1 VNETYGPVYEAYI
14 DAYIKQFNCS
24 RELAI
29 HSLNNMLAG
38 IEKEQG
44 KNEG

>member
-1 VNETYGPVYEAYI
+1 MNETYGPVYEAYI
-14 DAYIKQFNCS
+14 DAYIKQFSCS

-29 HSLNNMLAG
+29 HSLNSMLST

-44 KNEG
+44 ENEG

>member
-1 VNETYGPVYEAYI
+1 MNETYGPVYEAYI

-29 HSLNNMLAG
+29 HSLNNMLAS
-38 IEKEQG
+38 IEKEQET
-44 KNEG
+44 NED